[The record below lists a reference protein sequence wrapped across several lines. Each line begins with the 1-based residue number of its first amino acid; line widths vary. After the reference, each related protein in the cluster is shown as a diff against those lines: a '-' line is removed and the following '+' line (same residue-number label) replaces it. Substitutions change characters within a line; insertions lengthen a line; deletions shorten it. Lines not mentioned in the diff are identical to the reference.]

1 MAFTI
6 GKKGTSLEQVTLNNY
21 DMSLIAKGN
30 ATEVILQ
37 NINKGNIFYVYP
49 SENEGV
55 MEFFFILS
63 GELLCEVK
71 GEKIYLGPEDYFTAT
86 DIEVPVHFSA
96 ITNVTYLWVITE
108 PTFHQ
113 MSNSIKSLKDVV
125 QRVEQRDVYTF
136 NHSERVA
143 EYSIKIAKKFSLS
156 TDRLENLF
164 LASILHDIGKINIPS
179 EILNKPAKLTDEEFD
194 LIKKHPEDGA
204 EMVKDLYYGE
214 TIAKI
219 IEQHHERL
227 NGRGYPRGLKGE
239 EIVLEARIIAVS
251 DTFDAMTEDRAY
263 RGAFTPEYA
272 IDELQRLSPSQYDSE
287 VVNAL
292 IEVLQEEG
300 KLKET
305 SPKA

>member
-1 MAFTI
+1 VAFTI

-37 NINKGNIFYVYP
+37 NITKGNIFYVYP

-55 MEFFFILS
+55 MEFFFIIS
-63 GELLCEVK
+63 GELLCEVN

-86 DIEVPVHFSA
+86 DIEIPVHFSA
-96 ITNVTYLWVITE
+96 LTNVTYLWVITE

-194 LIKKHPEDGA
+194 IIKKHSKDGA
-204 EMVKDLYYGE
+204 DMVKDLYYGD
-214 TIAKI
+214 TIATI

>member
-6 GKKGTSLEQVTLNNY
+6 GKKGTSLEQVALNNF

-30 ATEVILQ
+30 GTEVILQ
-37 NINKGNIFYVYP
+37 NITKGNIFYVYP

-55 MEFFFILS
+55 MEFFYILS
-63 GELLCEVK
+63 GEVLCEVN
-71 GEKIYLGPEDYFTAT
+71 GEKIYLGPHDYFTAT

-96 ITNVTYLWVITE
+96 KTNVTYIWVITE

-113 MSNSIKSLKDVV
+113 LSDSIRSLREVV
-125 QRVEQRDVYTF
+125 QRVEKRDVYTF

-179 EILNKPAKLTDEEFD
+179 EILNKPSKLTDEEFD
-194 LIKKHPEDGA
+194 LIKKHPRDGA
-204 EMVKDLYYGE
+204 DMVMDLYYGN
-214 TIAKI
+214 TIADI

-227 NGRGYPRGLKGE
+227 NGRGYPRGLKDD
-239 EIVLEARIIAVS
+239 EILLEARIIAVS

-263 RGAFTPEYA
+263 RSAFTPEFA
-272 IDELQRLSPSQYDSE
+272 IDELQRLSPSQYDPD

-292 IEVLQEEG
+292 IEVLREEG
-300 KLKET
+300 KLKVT
-305 SPKA
+305 SPEA

>member
-1 MAFTI
+1 MAFKI
-6 GKKGTSLEQVTLNNY
+6 GKKGTSLEKVTFDNY
-21 DMSLIAKGN
+21 DMSLLAKGN
-30 ATEVILQ
+30 GAEVILQ
-37 NINKGNIFYVYP
+37 TIERGNIFYVYP

-55 MEFFFILS
+55 MEFFYILE
-63 GELLCEVK
+63 GEILCEVD
-71 GEKIYLGPEDYFTAT
+71 GQKINLGPKDYFTAT
-86 DIEVPVHFSA
+86 DIEVPIHFTALSE
-96 ITNVTYLWVITE
+96 VTYIWVITE
-108 PTFHQ
+108 AIFHEL
-113 MSNSIKSLKDVV
+113 STSVKALKEVV
-125 QRVEQRDVYTF
+125 HKVESRDVYTF
-136 NHSERVA
+136 DHSKRVA
-143 EYSIKIAKKFSLS
+143 KYSVKIAKKLKLS

-164 LASILHDIGKINIPS
+164 VASILHDIGKINIPS
-179 EILNKPAKLTDEEFD
+179 EVLNKPAKLTEQEFS

-214 TIAKI
+214 TIATI

-227 NGRGYPRGLKGE
+227 NGRGYPKGLQGE

-272 IDELQRLSPSQYDSE
+272 VDELQRLSPSQYDSE